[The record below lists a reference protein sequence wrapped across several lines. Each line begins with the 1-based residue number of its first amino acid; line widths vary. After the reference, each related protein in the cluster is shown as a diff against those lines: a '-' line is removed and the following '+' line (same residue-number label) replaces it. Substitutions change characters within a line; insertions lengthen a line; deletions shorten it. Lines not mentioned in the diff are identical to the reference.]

1 MSLQF
6 LIEGTSGIET
16 LLDTSYHYGAVQ
28 PGESYSREVQ
38 YVVSP
43 NLATGQYNLTV
54 HTDARED
61 VFEFQSNDN
70 NMISTIVQI
79 ILRLSDLTVS
89 RVEASLSSS
98 SEGNTVGVNYNVVN
112 IGRGRS
118 LGSPWIDRVG
128 IADSLTLDS
137 SIHFIADY
145 IWHDELSPQQND
157 SVQLLIKLPNDRF
170 GVLYVHVFT
179 DYYNRVKEESDL
191 NNRRV
196 SMSITAPLIQPDLV
210 VESVQVG
217 EAALLSGDQVQI
229 TWTVA
234 NMGNGLLTSGR
245 WVDSVYIEA
254 SSDLSDN
261 AIKLGDIPISDA
273 LMPNDSY
280 VATTSVR
287 IPDGL
292 SGGYYLF
299 VRVDNL
305 QQVEEADDVENNVN
319 SVPIFL
325 ELPPSPD
332 LVVESI
338 FVNYSEGDGNDRILT
353 IQWTVINLGN
363 SMINE
368 MSWTDQLFVSNE
380 AVFDR
385 QNAIR
390 VADMEVVGQLRAYQE
405 YFIRRAVILSTNIV
419 GSLFVYAEV
428 DSANDVLEVAAEDNN
443 IGRSENQVLVPMAIL
458 PQITVQINSNIIPS
472 SAFAGEVLSIQ
483 YDVSNVGR
491 ANLPLSSWTDGVYLV
506 ADEDANRLT
515 ILEKGFL
522 LDTILHNRALDSG
535 KQFTIF
541 NNISIPYLLNE
552 FLYFAVV
559 MDINGNLGNPAD
571 IGFDGGIHSQT
582 SRPLLIEQGPLPDLI
597 ALPPVGNLTSRGGQ
611 PLNVSF
617 RVANIGNNT
626 ARGLWYGALY
636 LSRDALLDPFDMK
649 LKTVLGPSNLAAGTT
664 HNEMTEIFIPFD
676 LPSASY
682 YLFYEVDVGNRIPEE
697 IEQDNN
703 IESQVFIILG
713 AVSTDIAVV
722 DVNILPMTLRYEDG
736 EFIHHSHSAQYQ
748 IPLRLV

>member
-1 MSLQF
+1 MQV
-6 LIEGTSGIET
+6 LIEKTSGT
-16 LLDTSYHYGAVQ
+16 VTVLDTSFHYGAVQ
-28 PGESYSREVQ
+28 PGESYSREVR

-54 HTDARED
+54 HTDARGQ
-61 VFEFQSNDN
+61 VFEFQSDDN
-70 NMISTIVQI
+70 NMLSTDVHIV
-79 ILRLSDLTVS
+79 LRLSDLIVS
-89 RVEASLSSS
+89 SVEASLSSS
-98 SEGNTVGVNYNVVN
+98 SEGNVVRVNYTVVN
-112 IGRGRS
+112 TGRGRS
-118 LGSPWIDRVG
+118 VGSPWIDRVG
-128 IADSLTLDS
+128 IANSATLDGNLR
-137 SIHFIADY
+137 FVADY
-145 IWHDELSPQQND
+145 TWRNELFPQQND
-157 SVQLLIKLPNDRF
+157 SIQLVIKLSNDRF
-170 GVLYVHVFT
+170 GVLYIHVFT

-191 NNRRV
+191 NNRMV
-196 SMSITAPLIQPDLV
+196 SMPITAPLIQPDLV
-210 VESVQVG
+210 MESVQVG
-217 EAALLSGDQVQI
+217 EIALLSGDNVQI
-229 TWTVA
+229 TWRVT
-234 NMGNGLLTSGR
+234 NIGNGVLTRGR
-245 WVDSVYIEA
+245 WFDSVYLD
-254 SSDLSDN
+254 STSDLSDE
-261 AIKLGDIPISDA
+261 AIKLDDITISDT
-273 LMPNDSY
+273 LKPNDSY

-287 IPDGL
+287 IPNGL

-299 VRVDNL
+299 VRADNF
-305 QQVEEADDVENNVN
+305 QQVEEADDVNNNVN
-319 SVPIFL
+319 SALIFL

-332 LVVESI
+332 LVMKGILVS
-338 FVNYSEGDGNDRILT
+338 YSEGDGNDRILT

-363 SMINE
+363 SMMDE
-368 MSWTDQLFVSNE
+368 MIWTDQLFVSSDP
-380 AVFDR
+380 VFDR

-405 YFIRRAVILSTNIV
+405 YVLKMAVILPTNVI

-428 DSANDVLEVAAEDNN
+428 DSANNILEISAEDNN
-443 IGRSENQVLVPMAIL
+443 IGRSESQVSVPKLVL
-458 PQITVQINSNIIPS
+458 PQIAIQINTDVLPS
-472 SAFAGEVLSIQ
+472 TAFAGELLSFQ
-483 YDVSNVGR
+483 YDVSNVGK

-506 ADEDANRLT
+506 SEEDAGRLA

-522 LDTILHNRALDSG
+522 LDTILHNRALEG
-535 KQFTIF
+535 GEQFKVFI
-541 NNISIPYLLNE
+541 NISIPYLLNE

-559 MDINGNLGNPAD
+559 MDINGNLGNPAE
-571 IGFDGGIHSQT
+571 IGFNGGLHSQT
-582 SRPLLIEQGPLPDLI
+582 SKPLLIEQGPLPDLI
-597 ALPPVGNLTSRGGQ
+597 ALPPIGNLTTRGGQ

-713 AVSTDIAVV
+713 AISTDIAVV

-736 EFIHHSHSAQYQ
+736 EFHTI
-748 IPLRLV
+748 LNV

>member
-1 MSLQF
+1 MQV
-6 LIEGTSGIET
+6 LIEKTSGT
-16 LLDTSYHYGAVQ
+16 VTVLDTLFHYGAVQ
-28 PGESYSREVQ
+28 PGESYSREVR

-54 HTDARED
+54 HTDARGQ
-61 VFEFQSNDN
+61 VFEFQSDDN
-70 NMISTIVQI
+70 NMLSTDVRIV
-79 ILRLSDLTVS
+79 LRLSDLTVPS
-89 RVEASLSSS
+89 VEASLSSS
-98 SEGNTVGVNYNVVN
+98 SEGNVVRVNYTVVN

-118 LGSPWIDRVG
+118 VGSPWIDRVG
-128 IADSLTLDS
+128 IANSATLDGNL
-137 SIHFIADY
+137 HFVADY
-145 IWHDELSPQQND
+145 TWRNELFPQQND
-157 SVQLLIKLPNDRF
+157 SIQLVIKLSNDRF
-170 GVLYVHVFT
+170 GVLYIHVLT

-191 NNRRV
+191 NNRMV
-196 SMSITAPLIQPDLV
+196 SMPITAPLIQPDLV
-210 VESVQVG
+210 MESVQVG
-217 EAALLSGDQVQI
+217 EIALLSGDNVQI
-229 TWTVA
+229 TWRVT
-234 NMGNGLLTSGR
+234 NIGNGVLTRGR
-245 WVDSVYIEA
+245 WFDSVYLD
-254 SSDLSDN
+254 STSDLSDE
-261 AIKLGDIPISDA
+261 AIKLDDITISDT
-273 LMPNDSY
+273 LKPNDSY

-299 VRVDNL
+299 VRADNF
-305 QQVEEADDVENNVN
+305 QQVEEADDVNNNVN
-319 SVPIFL
+319 SALIFL

-332 LVVESI
+332 LVMKGILVS
-338 FVNYSEGDGNDRILT
+338 YSEGDGNDRILT

-363 SMINE
+363 SMMDE
-368 MSWTDQLFVSNE
+368 MIWTDQLFVSSDP
-380 AVFDR
+380 VFDR

-405 YFIRRAVILSTNIV
+405 YVLKMAVILPTNVI

-428 DSANDVLEVAAEDNN
+428 DSANNILEISAEDNN
-443 IGRSENQVLVPMAIL
+443 IGRSESQVSVPKLVL
-458 PQITVQINSNIIPS
+458 PQIAIQINTDVLPS
-472 SAFAGEVLSIQ
+472 TAFAGELLSFQ
-483 YDVSNVGR
+483 YDVSNVGK

-506 ADEDANRLT
+506 SEEDAGRLA

-522 LDTILHNRALDSG
+522 LDTILHNRALEG
-535 KQFTIF
+535 GEQFKVFI
-541 NNISIPYLLNE
+541 NISIPYLLNE

-559 MDINGNLGNPAD
+559 MDINGNLGNPAE
-571 IGFDGGIHSQT
+571 IGFNGGLHSQT
-582 SRPLLIEQGPLPDLI
+582 SKPLLIEQGPLPDLI
-597 ALPPVGNLTSRGGQ
+597 ALPPIGNLTTRGGQ

-636 LSRDALLDPFDMK
+636 LSRDVLLDPFDMK

-736 EFIHHSHSAQYQ
+736 EFHTVHNSKCLEMDCRRSG
-748 IPLRLV
+748 